1 MTRILIVDD
10 YPELRAL
17 IRLTLRQTPYE
28 LYEATNGEEA
38 LRLAHELIPDLMIL
52 DVMMPG
58 RLDGLQ
64 VCQAIKNTRQLSHCQ
79 VLLVSARGQQS
90 DLLEGKRVGAD
101 GYLVKPFSPSGLLR
115 TVRER
120 LPETA

>member
-17 IRLTLRQTPYE
+17 IRLTLRQTSHE
-28 LYEATNGEEA
+28 LYEATNGEDA

-64 VCQAIKNTRQLSHCQ
+64 VCQAIKSTQQLAHCQ
-79 VLLVSARGQQS
+79 VLLVSAYGQHS
-90 DLLEGKRVGAD
+90 DLLEGDRDGAD
-101 GYLVKPFSPSGLLR
+101 GYLVKPFSPSHLLS

-120 LPETA
+120 LKETA